1 MSKRRRLLLQG
12 RYMMGSSANFF
23 FVQHVCSIDGILC
36 AQLCSNCSS
45 VHTQMVSQWVDTKD
59 LQKFFW
65 RMQMWFKSI
74 STWPLL
80 CLSEWR
86 ALLALP
92 LQSCSMNMPPRAPRL
107 NDGMFHKLKLLLF
120 FYEHVPLTTH
130 SKALPLALFRGNT
143 LKKEVIIDFLWA
155 LMPLATIAPT
165 MPIHNNSLFE
175 IFRRLVSDTEA
186 DGVVWLIVYDAK
198 TLMQPAPQLPRSVTV
213 NMLY

>member
-1 MSKRRRLLLQG
+1 M
-12 RYMMGSSANFF
+12 
-23 FVQHVCSIDGILC
+23 
-36 AQLCSNCSS
+36 
-45 VHTQMVSQWVDTKD
+45 
-59 LQKFFW
+59 
-65 RMQMWFKSI
+65 
-74 STWPLL
+74 
-80 CLSEWR
+80 
-86 ALLALP
+86 
-92 LQSCSMNMPPRAPRL
+92 
-107 NDGMFHKLKLLLF
+107 
-120 FYEHVPLTTH
+120 TH